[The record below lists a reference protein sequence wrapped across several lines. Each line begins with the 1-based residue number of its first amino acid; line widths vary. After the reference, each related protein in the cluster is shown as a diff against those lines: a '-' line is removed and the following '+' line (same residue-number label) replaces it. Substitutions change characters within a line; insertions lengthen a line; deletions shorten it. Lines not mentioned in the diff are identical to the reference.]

1 MTYRE
6 ARDKVSGMLAG
17 AGVENETAESWFLME
32 HSCGADRSFYLLHQQ
47 EEMPE
52 DELQAYL
59 ELAEKRCQ
67 RIPLQH
73 LTGEQEFM
81 GLPFFVNEHVLIPRQ
96 DTEILAEKALQIL
109 KNMEESPRVMDLC
122 TGSGCI
128 AVSIKAYQKNAVV
141 EGFDISREAL
151 NVAERNASDNQ
162 TEVKFVQSDLFSEA
176 EGRYDMIVSNPP
188 YIPSAV
194 IPTLMPEVRD
204 HEPVE
209 ALDGMED
216 GLYFYRKIV
225 AESGAYLKPGGYLLF
240 EIGAEQGAAVSGLM
254 REYEFEEIEVIPDL
268 AGLDRV
274 VKGRR
279 RENV

>member
-32 HSCGADRSFYLLHQQ
+32 HACGTERSFYLLHQQ

-52 DELQAYL
+52 GELQAYL

-73 LTGEQEFM
+73 LTGEQGFM

-96 DTEILAEKALQIL
+96 DTEILVEKALQIL

-151 NVAERNASDNQ
+151 NVAERNASDNH
-162 TEVKFVQSDLFSEA
+162 TEVKFVQSDLFYEA

-204 HEPVE
+204 HEPVG

-225 AESGAYLKPGGYLLF
+225 AESGAYLQPGGYLLF
-240 EIGAEQGAAVSGLM
+240 EIGAEQGAAVSGMM

>member
-17 AGVENETAESWFLME
+17 AGVENETAECWFRME
-32 HSCGADRSFYLLHQQ
+32 LSCGADRSCYLLHQQ

-96 DTEILAEKALQIL
+96 DTEILVEKALQIL

-204 HEPVE
+204 HEPVG

>member
-1 MTYRE
+1 
-6 ARDKVSGMLAG
+6 
-17 AGVENETAESWFLME
+17 
-32 HSCGADRSFYLLHQQ
+32 
-47 EEMPE
+47 
-52 DELQAYL
+52 
-59 ELAEKRCQ
+59 
-67 RIPLQH
+67 
-73 LTGEQEFM
+73 
-81 GLPFFVNEHVLIPRQ
+81 
-96 DTEILAEKALQIL
+96 
-109 KNMEESPRVMDLC
+109 MDLC

-128 AVSIKAYQKNAVV
+128 AVSIKAYQKNSVV

-204 HEPVE
+204 HEPVG

-254 REYEFEEIEVIPDL
+254 REYEF
-268 AGLDRV
+268 
-274 VKGRR
+274 
-279 RENV
+279 